1 MEKSDVGKL
10 GEDLAAEFLKKRGF
24 KILARNWKSPRWGEL
39 DIVCENNNTLVFVE
53 VKTRSAGSLG
63 KPFEAVNYHK
73 IRSLLKTAQNYKLY
87 NPNTPEQLRVDVV
100 SIVLGSPPE
109 IEYFENIYQ
118 EL

>member
-1 MEKSDVGKL
+1 MGKSEVGKL
-10 GEDLAAEFLKKRGF
+10 GEDLAAEFLTKRGF

-39 DIVCENNNTLVFVE
+39 DVVAEDKNTLVFVE
-53 VKTRSAGSLG
+53 VKTRSVGSLG
-63 KPFEAVNYHK
+63 KPFEAVNYYK
-73 IRSLLKTAQNYKLY
+73 IKSLLKTAQNYKLH
-87 NPNTPEQLRVDVV
+87 NPKTPEQLRLDVI